1 MTMTKGMKTIDAIII
16 NAYTG
21 DETTISEI
29 MWDLKMCFPT
39 LKCYSSQDMIR
50 YTELLDFEYWIY
62 ENDDLCD
69 RIVNRIEESEKPA
82 SVMAKEFNIHI
93 NCGEVDE
100 AMKLVNEH
108 PEIKPLIGWD
118 DNLELEKVDD
128 FLLENI
134 DPDDLD
140 LDL

>member
-1 MTMTKGMKTIDAIII
+1 MTTTKGMKTIDIII
-16 NAYTG
+16 TNAYTG
-21 DETTISEI
+21 DETEINEI
-29 MWDLKMCFPT
+29 MWDLKTTLPA
-39 LKCYSSQDMIR
+39 LKCYSSQDKIR
-50 YTELLDFEYWIY
+50 HTELLDLEFWVY
-62 ENDDLCD
+62 ENDDVCD
-69 RIVNRIEESEKPA
+69 RIINRIEESEKPA

-108 PEIKPLIGWD
+108 PEIKALIGWKD
-118 DNLELEKVDD
+118 SLELDEIDD

-140 LDL
+140 L